1 MDVLFLLILA
11 HFCGDYAFQTDNIAE
26 KKKSSKRVLT
36 YHVLVYTVCIWAAL
50 IIYSLLYNP
59 AVGFH
64 TATIIFLIFIFIE
77 HWLQDFLK
85 HRINNGGKQAYY
97 IDQVI
102 HVALLY
108 LYRIFIF
115 PG

>member
-1 MDVLFLLILA
+1 MDVLFFLIFA
-11 HFCGDYAFQTDNIAE
+11 HICGDYAFQTDNIAA
-26 KKKSSKRVLT
+26 KKKSSRLVLT
-36 YHVLVYTVCIWAAL
+36 YHVLIYSVCIWAAL
-50 IIYSLLYNP
+50 IIYSLFYVP
-59 AVGFH
+59 AVGFR
-64 TATIIFLIFIFIE
+64 TATLLFLIFIFVE

-85 HRINNGGKQAYY
+85 HRIDSGGRQAYY